1 VQYDDDLSDVV
12 IPTTPCPPA
21 RGTVEEWEAEMAS
34 LDHVRGDYD
43 PLAPLVAA
51 AKADFT
57 WGQEEGTNRYGGAD
71 AVRRLAQAGASFE
84 RIAGYLDCTVEDI
97 AFRFTRIK
105 DEAPKFALAEAA
117 LRAFE
122 DGLRHDHF
130 EAIAERTGLSL
141 DQVKHLAQNLGLK
154 TQAAQQL
161 EAGGGRKYGPEVYDL
176 IRKMRVDEGK
186 SFGQIGKRLNMNRNT
201 IGVICGR
208 RGWKPAVRS

>member
-51 AKADFT
+51 ARADFT
-57 WGQEEGTNRYGGAD
+57 WGREQGTNRYGGAD

-84 RIAGYLDCTVEDI
+84 RIAGYLDCTVEEI
-97 AFRFTRIK
+97 AARFTRFPE
-105 DEAPKFALAEAA
+105 EAPKFAAAEGHLRALEGELSHGLFGKIAEA
-117 LRAFE
+117 
-122 DGLRHDHF
+122 
-130 EAIAERTGLSL
+130 TGLSF
-141 DQVKHLAQNLGLK
+141 DQVKHFARNLGLTPRA
-154 TQAAQQL
+154 TQQI
-161 EAGGGRKYGPEVYDL
+161 EAGGGSKYGPEVYDL

-186 SFGQIGKRLNMNRNT
+186 SFGQIAKRLNMNRNT

-208 RGWKPAVRS
+208 RGWKPAARA